1 MPTRVDSFF
10 CFAFFHRALSLA
22 PQPDFVL
29 SPSKCM
35 RLCASGGGNINYTQS
50 AENASLLLGALARS
64 HAHENENGCSRPR
77 WRQRKSY
84 ARRRKKYAT
93 LFSSAAQF
101 AERNQVGSIGT
112 DLLPLRGRTIFSRL
126 GGAWALCLRQ
136 IKLFVTIWSLSIRR
150 KIESVE
156 EKFVKTHSLDE
167 LVIFIES

>member
-1 MPTRVDSFF
+1 MRRS
-10 CFAFFHRALSLA
+10 CSARSLA
-22 PQPDFVL
+22 RPQEREWVQPPEMETEKIL
-29 SPSKCM
+29 CTPEEKC
-35 RLCASGGGNINYTQS
+35 
-50 AENASLLLGALARS
+50 
-64 HAHENENGCSRPR
+64 
-77 WRQRKSY
+77 
-84 ARRRKKYAT
+84 AT